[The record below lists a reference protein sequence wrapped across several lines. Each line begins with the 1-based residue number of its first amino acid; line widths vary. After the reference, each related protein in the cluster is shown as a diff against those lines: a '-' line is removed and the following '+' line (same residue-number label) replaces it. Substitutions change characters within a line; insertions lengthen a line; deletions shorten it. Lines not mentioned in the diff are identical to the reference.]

1 MFSLERSEQ
10 TCHHLDYAYSWQN
23 GWSWPTSVSFNSS
36 PFGVLICVCPRTWT
50 ATERQDEWAWSP
62 GWLHACVVSA
72 CVVNPL
78 VNTTALARPL
88 AHLAACSAQ
97 LLVTRLGP
105 PLHLGSTF
113 DRRDWHTRWQGC
125 LDVAVMP
132 LLLRPHEM
140 RFDSIPALLFI
151 PYVQSF
157 IPCVRLSFYTMRSG
171 LKCTVFP
178 LESELYYIY

>member
-1 MFSLERSEQ
+1 MCVRHQHANRKTWVVIQSFCKMISSQSPSEWAYCSTLLERSEQ
-10 TCHHLDYAYSWQN
+10 TCHHVGYYAYSWLA

-36 PFGVLICVCPRTWT
+36 PFGVLISVYPRTWA
-50 ATERQDEWAWSP
+50 ATRRQAEWEWTP
-62 GWLHACVVSA
+62 GLLHACILRA

-113 DRRDWHTRWQGC
+113 DRQDWHTRWQGC
-125 LDVAVMP
+125 L
-132 LLLRPHEM
+132 
-140 RFDSIPALLFI
+140 
-151 PYVQSF
+151 
-157 IPCVRLSFYTMRSG
+157 
-171 LKCTVFP
+171 
-178 LESELYYIY
+178 